1 MSSKLPYLNLGCG
14 STFHSSWTNVDVV
27 ASGAGVIR
35 HDLLTRLPVEND
47 SFEVVYHS
55 HVLEHL
61 PKDRARPFIREC
73 YRVLKPGGIL
83 RVAIP
88 DLEQIAMNYLKYLQD
103 ALDNVPLA
111 AEKYEW
117 TMLEMYDQVVRTKS
131 GGEMI
136 MYLKDQTKGND
147 AFVLHR
153 NGKEVENILSMVRNA
168 KDVKEPQGAA
178 TQGFKQRIKE
188 RLLQRWL
195 GHNYKALMET
205 ALFRSQGE
213 THQWMY
219 DRYSLKALLESCGFK
234 DAKRLSAFD
243 STIPGWN
250 SFALDGNGHE
260 VRKPD
265 SLFMEARK

>member
-27 ASGAGVIR
+27 ASGAGVVR
-35 HDLLTRLPVEND
+35 YDLLKGVPVEND
-47 SFEVVYHS
+47 SYEVVYHS
-55 HVLEHL
+55 HVLEHV
-61 PKDRARPFIREC
+61 PKDSARAFIHEC

-131 GGEMI
+131 GGEMLT
-136 MYLKDQTKGND
+136 YLKDPTKGND
-147 AFVLHR
+147 AFVLQR
-153 NGKEVENILSMVRNA
+153 NGKELLSMVRNA
-168 KDVKEPQGAA
+168 RDVKETDGTA
-178 TQGFKQRIKE
+178 TQGFKERIKG

-195 GHNYKALMET
+195 GHDYKALMET
-205 ALFRSQGE
+205 AQFRSQGE
-213 THQWMY
+213 THHWMY

-234 DAKRLSAFD
+234 DVKRQSAFD
-243 STIPGWN
+243 SAIPGWN
-250 SFALDGNGHE
+250 SFGLDGQGHE